1 MKAKK
6 ILILFY
12 LFIIVATVCYASEV
26 ELKVTGEL
34 KEKVNINVKMSVNL
48 AELEENIYF
57 LQGQLEYD
65 TNIFEKVTTK
75 DIELLNGWHDL
86 VYNEEN
92 GMFVIEGTE
101 KQEIDIQDI
110 MNIKMKTK
118 NKLAK
123 DSTTIKLKNIKELGE
138 NQTENELEEVI
149 VTVSKPAT
157 SNFANF
163 ANKILPFTG
172 ENSFITYGI
181 IIGIILI
188 VVVFMNNKRK
198 HKIK

>member
-1 MKAKK
+1 MRGKR

-12 LFIIVATVCYASEV
+12 LFIIIATVCYASEV

-34 KEKVNINVKMSVNL
+34 KEKVNINIKMSVNL

-65 TNIFEKVTTK
+65 TNIFEKVTAK
-75 DIELLNGWHDL
+75 DIEPLNGWHDL
-86 VYNEEN
+86 VFNEEN
-92 GMFVIEGTE
+92 GMFIIEGLE
-101 KQEIDIQDI
+101 NQEIDIQDI
-110 MNIKMKTK
+110 MNIKMRTK
-118 NKLAK
+118 SKLTK
-123 DSTTIKLKNIKELGE
+123 DTTSIKLKNIKELGE
-138 NQTENELEEVI
+138 NQTENELEDVV

-157 SNFANF
+157 SDFANF

-181 IIGIILI
+181 IIGISLI
-188 VVVFMNNKRK
+188 VIVFISNKRK
-198 HKIK
+198 HKTK